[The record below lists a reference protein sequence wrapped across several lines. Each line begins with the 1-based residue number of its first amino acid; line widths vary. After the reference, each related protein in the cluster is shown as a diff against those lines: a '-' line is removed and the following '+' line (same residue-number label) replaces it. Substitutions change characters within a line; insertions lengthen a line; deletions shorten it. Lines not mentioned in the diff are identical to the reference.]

1 MMWQNSALV
10 KDPFIVQNRPMN
22 FKVTKNEKFIDMILD
37 STLQVIFK

>member
-10 KDPFIVQNRPMN
+10 KDPFIVQNRPMYFN
-22 FKVTKNEKFIDMILD
+22 VTKNEKFIDMILD